1 MMKNIKKLLIYPLA
15 FVLFFGLSANECFDA
30 IENIAIDVPT
40 EIVETFT
47 IQVPEAGVFTY
58 PHEIDLNSP
67 EVQEYRDKIESFEVS
82 SISFDATDNIP
93 TGSSICG
100 YINMDFG
107 GVQNLPFGSL
117 YLEEAFESITL
128 NMLNTVKDYIEA
140 TVVKPADA
148 SDGMVNLEL
157 TGEAVDGPIDVTVTM
172 TIKGTLKASA
182 N

>member
-1 MMKNIKKLLIYPLA
+1 MKNIKKLLIYPLA
-15 FVLFFGLSANECFDA
+15 FVLFFGLTANECLDA
-30 IENIAIDVPT
+30 VEDIAIDVPT

-93 TGSSICG
+93 AGSSICG
-100 YINMDFG
+100 YVNMDF
-107 GVQNLPFGSL
+107 GVQNLPFGSM

-128 NMLNTVKDYIEA
+128 NMVDVLKRHVEDK
-140 TVVKPADA
+140 VVNPADA

-157 TGEAVDGPIDVTVTM
+157 TGEAVDGPIDITVTM
-172 TIKGTLKASA
+172 TINGTLKASA